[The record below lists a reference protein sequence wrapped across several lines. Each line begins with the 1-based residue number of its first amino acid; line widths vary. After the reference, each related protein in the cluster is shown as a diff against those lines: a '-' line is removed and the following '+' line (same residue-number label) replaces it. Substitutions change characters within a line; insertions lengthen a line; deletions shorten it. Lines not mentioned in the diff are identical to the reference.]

1 MPRLSDQLISKL
13 KQPKTSTERF
23 FVRDTLLNG
32 FSVRVSSKSISFVL
46 HKQQNKSRK
55 LIVIGTYP
63 FESCEQARIK
73 AFDLLQ
79 GKPLVTVTQPTP
91 QLGKTA
97 KQLFTDYANSR
108 KLAASTVTDLV
119 ERCPRLLGDYA
130 DKPASELDQVAFEV
144 IYRKLIA
151 DNRASSA
158 RLLARYVSAVWNW
171 ESLPN
176 PTTNLARRTGMAP
189 TKSNAKE
196 ARLEKYQISTFNT
209 ALTKLTPELKTS
221 VLVALFTGMRR
232 SELQSL
238 TSSNL
243 CHDTKSIKLT
253 TTKSKKPHL
262 LPVGDVTWSLL
273 SNLSPLAN
281 QPLLTIP
288 DRIPKAIHDLGLS
301 WHDLRR
307 SCGSLL
313 SELGADLAV
322 IKRILNHT
330 TGNDIT
336 LKHYLHFSNETI
348 RKWLN
353 ELECLI
359 LSEPPTPLEDTT
371 TSPHS

>member
-1 MPRLSDQLISKL
+1 MPRLSDHLISKL

-23 FVRDTLLNG
+23 FVRDALLNG
-32 FSVRVSSKSISFVL
+32 FSVRVSSKSIAFVL
-46 HKQQNKSRK
+46 HKQQHNKRK
-55 LIVIGTYP
+55 LIIIGKYP
-63 FESCEQARIK
+63 FEPCEQARIK

-79 GKPLVTVTQPTP
+79 GKPLPTTKQPTP

-97 KQLFTDYANSR
+97 KELLNAYANSR
-108 KLAASTVTDLV
+108 KLAPSTITDLID
-119 ERCPRLLGDYA
+119 RCPRLLGDYA
-130 DKPASELDQVAFEV
+130 NKPATELDQVAFET

-171 ESLPN
+171 EELPN
-176 PTTNLARRTGMAP
+176 PTTNLTRRTGMAP
-189 TKSNAKE
+189 SKSNAKE
-196 ARLEKYQISTFNT
+196 ARLEKHQISKFNA
-209 ALTKLTPELKTS
+209 ALTKLTPEVKTG

-232 SELQSL
+232 SELQ
-238 TSSNL
+238 TISSSHL
-243 CHDTKSIKLT
+243 CHETKSIKLT
-253 TTKSKKPHL
+253 TTKSKKPHV

-273 SNLSPLAN
+273 SELSPQTN

-288 DRIPKAIHDLGLS
+288 DRMPKAIHDIGLS

-336 LKHYLHFSNETI
+336 LKHYLHISNDTV

-353 ELECLI
+353 ELESLI
-359 LSEPPTPLEDTT
+359 LATPPTPE
-371 TSPHS
+371 

>member
-1 MPRLSDQLISKL
+1 
-13 KQPKTSTERF
+13 
-23 FVRDTLLNG
+23 
-32 FSVRVSSKSISFVL
+32 
-46 HKQQNKSRK
+46 
-55 LIVIGTYP
+55 
-63 FESCEQARIK
+63 
-73 AFDLLQ
+73 
-79 GKPLVTVTQPTP
+79 
-91 QLGKTA
+91 
-97 KQLFTDYANSR
+97 
-108 KLAASTVTDLV
+108 
-119 ERCPRLLGDYA
+119 
-130 DKPASELDQVAFEV
+130 
-144 IYRKLIA
+144 
-151 DNRASSA
+151 
-158 RLLARYVSAVWNW
+158 
-171 ESLPN
+171 
-176 PTTNLARRTGMAP
+176 MAP

-196 ARLEKYQISTFNT
+196 ARLEKHQISKFNT
-209 ALTKLTPELKTS
+209 ALNKLTPETKTG

-273 SNLSPLAN
+273 SNLNRLAN

-322 IKRILNHT
+322 VKRILNHT

-336 LKHYLHFSNETI
+336 LKHYLHISNETI

-353 ELECLI
+353 ELEWLI
-359 LSEPPTPLEDTT
+359 LGIQLTTPEYTT
-371 TSPHS
+371 TLPHS